1 MVANETAVPNVFGM
15 VSNSQKQTVL
25 KIIGREFG
33 TYTYEINHIAEL
45 TRNTPEVGQVWLN
58 HETRRMVG
66 FVGYDFG
73 SRTYTATYV
82 LDEKSPSIY
91 DTIRFIRSPSL
102 KYVINDIIEQSEK
115 DLEASFKAVFEPLTG
130 EAKE

>member
-25 KIIGREFG
+25 KIIEREFG

-45 TRNTPEVGQVWLN
+45 TRDTPVIGQVWFN

-73 SRTYTATYV
+73 SRTYTATYILIV
-82 LDEKSPSIY
+82 KNRAIY
-91 DTIRFIRSPSL
+91 EDIQFIGLPTL
-102 KYVINDIIEQSEK
+102 ENAVNKITEQSEK
-115 DLEASFKAVFEPLTG
+115 DLEASFKAVFEPLTEG
-130 EAKE
+130 AKE